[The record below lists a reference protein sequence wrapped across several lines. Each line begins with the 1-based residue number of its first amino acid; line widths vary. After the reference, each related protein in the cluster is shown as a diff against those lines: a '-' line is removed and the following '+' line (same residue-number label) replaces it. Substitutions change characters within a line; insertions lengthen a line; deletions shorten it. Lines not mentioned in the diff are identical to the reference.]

1 MAMHLANAISYIT
14 DEEKTQGGA
23 LVGSHNCNAD
33 TALQEM
39 LATKRK
45 YGKAD
50 KRQGYHFIISFKKQE
65 VRPETAMEITQKF
78 VERYLGD
85 DFQCLY
91 ATHDN
96 TEHVHSH
103 ILFNSVSWR
112 TGKKYRYEK
121 GDWAREIQPI
131 VNELCREYGLSIQD
145 IEVGTKEKNLK
156 KWDKTKQ
163 GIFKWN
169 HQIRLDVEDSISFA
183 TSYENF
189 LKLLELKGYG
199 VRQKDGEAYLK
210 PMGEKRFIRLA
221 DISAYYTKEA
231 VETRLDKGIR
241 HGMIP
246 SKNGTP
252 RIISCRKNYRKY
264 IPLSP
269 YQKAFFAKMYRTGQ
283 LRRKPYSQMWKYK
296 GEAAEF
302 EKLQSQY
309 LYLCRH
315 NIRSVEE
322 LEKRKQDLAIRMDGL
337 DDARHQIYKRR
348 YPHRSVLA
356 LLKIIEENE
365 TRASYYREGSLF
377 YAPYYGKWKE
387 AAEAVVGKGY
397 TLGQVLEMKEMY
409 QRELAAVAEA
419 KRGLRKEESL
429 IDGILSG
436 KSRVRA
442 VEIAVPE
449 AGAPHKAQEILR
461 EADTAGNHR
470 NDCLQNKNGPTRKGG
485 DAEKAGRNRTEIP
498 AHTEEGHMKKQPAHH
513 KKQEQPEQAK

>member
-14 DEEKTQGGA
+14 DEEKTQGGL
-23 LVGSHNCNAD
+23 LVGSHNCKAD

-78 VERYLGD
+78 VERYFGD

-145 IEVGTKEKNLK
+145 IEVGTKGKNLK

-210 PMGEKRFIRLA
+210 PMWEKRFIRLA

-246 SKNGTP
+246 NENDTP

-283 LRRKPYSQMWKYK
+283 LKRKPYSQMWKYK

-302 EKLQSQY
+302 EKLQSEY

-322 LEKRKQDLAIRMDGL
+322 LENQKQDLAIRMDGL

-365 TRASYYREGSLF
+365 TRASYYKEGSLF
-377 YAPYYGKWKE
+377 YAPYYEKWKE
-387 AAEAVVGKGY
+387 AAEAVIRKGY

-419 KRGLRKEESL
+419 KRGLRKEENL
-429 IDGILSG
+429 INGILSG

-442 VEIAVPE
+442 VEITVPE
-449 AGAPHKAQEILR
+449 AGAPHKALENLR

-470 NDCLQNKNGPTRKGG
+470 NDCLQNKNVPAGKGG
-485 DAEKAGRNRTEIP
+485 DAEKTGWNRTEIP
-498 AHTEEGHMKKQPAHH
+498 AHTEAGYLEKQPAHH